1 MIENILEQKVLESY
15 KEDIEVLLIDIFND
29 GLTKYKY
36 EASGFKMVDKVS
48 LNVYLENLKSEIK
61 EEYLKNYMNSIS
73 IPKLEEK
80 ERNGEKKINIIYKT
94 LNNDL
99 YFGTSMLVNINDT
112 KYVMLIT
119 KKEENKVSSSSNN
132 LKYNTLV
139 DSLSDVIFKI
149 QNIFNVDEK
158 NINNIKSVE
167 EYINALFSSLT
178 SNYPELKS
186 SLNKTVANI
195 TGRSEDTILIVDDD
209 LVMRNM
215 IKKVFNDDYKIV
227 TAANGKEAIEYL
239 DENKNKGFT
248 EASDHVIGIFLDLT
262 MPVMDGFA
270 VLDYLSK
277 KDYLNR
283 IPVII
288 ISGDYEKETKQ
299 KVYNYNIADMLEKPF
314 DFEVVRH
321 RISNFINLYKSSNS
335 LNNLINDQNNDL
347 KEIIIPYVDAYFCDY
362 ENNINNVKKYM
373 EILCNK
379 IKEDYPHYNLDDYK
393 INKIVDASKYYD
405 IGFYSV
411 PRSILNKDNNFTN
424 DDLSKIK
431 SYPLLSDRLVNYIL
445 NSNSDESYKKYAVNI
460 AKYYHENYDGS
471 GYPENLKE
479 DYIPFE
485 AQIAS
490 VCIMY
495 NNLQRKGKEKA
506 RDIIISK
513 SGVMFNPK
521 IVGSFMKVL
530 NEFEKVC

>member
-1 MIENILEQKVLESY
+1 MIESVLEQKVLESY

-36 EASGFKMVDKVS
+36 EDSSFKMVDKVS

-80 ERNGEKKINIIYKT
+80 EKNGEKKINIIYKT
-94 LNNDL
+94 LNNDV
-99 YFGTSMLVNINDT
+99 YFGTSMLVNLNDT

-167 EYINALFSSLT
+167 EYINALFSTLT

-227 TAANGKEAIEYL
+227 MAANGKEAIEYL
-239 DENKNKGFT
+239 DENKNRGFT
-248 EASDHVIGIFLDLT
+248 ESSDHVIGIFLDLT

-314 DFEVVRH
+314 DFDVVRH

-335 LNNLINDQNNDL
+335 LNDLINDQNNDL
-347 KEIIIPYVDAYFCDY
+347 KDIINPYVEVYFEDY
-362 ENNINNVKKYM
+362 NKNISNIQKYM
-373 EILCNK
+373 KILCQKVSADYSEYSLDEHK
-379 IKEDYPHYNLDDYK
+379 ID
-393 INKIVDASKYYD
+393 KIVDACKYYD
-405 IGFYSV
+405 IGFNTV
-411 PRSILNKDNNFTN
+411 PRSVLIKDSNFTEEDLTKIKN
-424 DDLSKIK
+424 YPIFASKLINYVLSKT
-431 SYPLLSDRLVNYIL
+431 
-445 NSNSDESYKKYAVNI
+445 SDEAYKKYAVNI
-460 AKYYHENYDGS
+460 AKYYHENYDGT
-471 GYPENLKE
+471 GYPEKLKE
-479 DYIPFE
+479 NNIPLE
-485 AQIAS
+485 SQIAAI
-490 VCIMY
+490 CIMY
-495 NNLQRKGKEKA
+495 NNVQRKGKEVA
-506 RDIIISK
+506 RDIIIGK
-513 SGVMFNPK
+513 SGTMFNPK
-521 IVGSFMKVL
+521 LVGSFMKVI
-530 NEFEKVC
+530 NQFEQIS